1 VAVNQ
6 STNTDSPYSTAE
18 KITEELLDGLTRGG
32 EPIEFLPIHA
42 FELIVMVT
50 GGVTYKDFDYAVRL
64 WLDTTRMMNNRDWG
78 YIKSVALRRAA
89 ERLMLVEEAS
99 NG

>member
-1 VAVNQ
+1 VNQ

-18 KITEELLDGLTRGG
+18 KITEELLDGLTRSG
-32 EPIEFLPIHA
+32 EPIQFDTIHA
-42 FELIVMVT
+42 FELIVLVT
-50 GGVTYKDFDYAVRL
+50 GGVTYKDFEYAVRL
-64 WLDTTRMMNNRDWG
+64 WLETTRRINGPDWG

-89 ERLMLVEEAS
+89 ERRMLVQEAS